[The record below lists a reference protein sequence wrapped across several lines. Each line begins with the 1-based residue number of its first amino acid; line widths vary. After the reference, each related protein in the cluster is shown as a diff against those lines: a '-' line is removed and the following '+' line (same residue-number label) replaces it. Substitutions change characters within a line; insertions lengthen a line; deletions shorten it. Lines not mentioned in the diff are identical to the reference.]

1 MGFTSETD
9 GKRIFLWLQL
19 EKFNHLD
26 NYALIE
32 LRVREIILHT
42 RKKKTP
48 TCS

>member
-1 MGFTSETD
+1 LPHNLSERLHESETD

-32 LRVREIILHT
+32 L
-42 RKKKTP
+42 
-48 TCS
+48 